1 MASCEELKNPNQNN
15 PFLTTFF
22 SRVMDIVNS
31 VVILGFLKKYLK
43 KNWTLRR
50 ASENQSAL
58 INRCFIENYI
68 QISIRSALCICTKM
82 MFPIED
88 FCSRLPIWSNF
99 LKKFLMKNFIFCAV
113 CLYSL
118 WPNNVMGYNNSLLY
132 LLSFLEIKTSVVNE
146 IISFSLI
153 GRLNMEGWTATTRH
167 GVIRKRST
175 KRLKNIENLFRKNLQ
190 LIGVC

>member
-58 INRCFIENYI
+58 INRCF
-68 QISIRSALCICTKM
+68 
-82 MFPIED
+82 
-88 FCSRLPIWSNF
+88 
-99 LKKFLMKNFIFCAV
+99 
-113 CLYSL
+113 
-118 WPNNVMGYNNSLLY
+118 LLRIIYKY
-132 LLSFLEIKTSVVNE
+132 LLGQRYAFAQK
-146 IISFSLI
+146 
-153 GRLNMEGWTATTRH
+153 
-167 GVIRKRST
+167 
-175 KRLKNIENLFRKNLQ
+175 
-190 LIGVC
+190 